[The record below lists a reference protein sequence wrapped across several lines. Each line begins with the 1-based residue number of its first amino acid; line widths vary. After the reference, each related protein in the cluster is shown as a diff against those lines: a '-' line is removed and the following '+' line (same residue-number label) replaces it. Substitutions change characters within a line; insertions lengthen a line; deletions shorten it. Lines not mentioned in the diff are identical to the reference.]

1 MEALQALLERRAF
14 IISIEWDPNDLMK
27 QSVRTALLIAAAMLM
42 IFGASG
48 YALIVVPDLHGD
60 LVEIGVRPSVLG
72 GTVLH
77 LYFAAIAMFGFALM
91 VSAAAMQ
98 AIRGVMPARIPLAII
113 TVISV
118 GIQLVLGMLLA
129 LAMHRAIFARGAV
142 RAITLVPYGIVAVIA
157 AYSWQYAWSLNSG
170 WAPVPSFSMWPF
182 RQVPFWP
189 LC

>member
-77 LYFAAIAMFGFALM
+77 LYFAATAMFGFALM
-91 VSAAAMQ
+91 VSAAAVQ
-98 AIRGVMPARIPLAII
+98 AKSDSRSA
-113 TVISV
+113 TED
-118 GIQLVLGMLLA
+118 LV
-129 LAMHRAIFARGAV
+129 R
-142 RAITLVPYGIVAVIA
+142 
-157 AYSWQYAWSLNSG
+157 
-170 WAPVPSFSMWPF
+170 PF
-182 RQVPFWP
+182 LSACCSRTRE
-189 LC
+189 